1 MMQQPAAVA
10 QTPHQEA
17 EQSLTTGGQRRINLV
32 WELTQSCIAL
42 MVTGATIYASIA
54 LPNGVPDTLANAL
67 FLVIGF
73 YYSRTNHENI
83 GGVGNRPNERR

>member
-1 MMQQPAAVA
+1 MQPP
-10 QTPHQEA
+10 QTAHQEA

-32 WELTQSCIAL
+32 WEITQSVIAL
-42 MVTGATIYASIA
+42 MVTAATIYAAIK

-73 YYSRTNHENI
+73 YYSRTNHENV
-83 GGVGNRPNERR
+83 GGTGIRPSERR